1 MKREHLASPHASL
14 ELKLAD
20 DAETAVITGYAS
32 TFDVDRVRDRVAPGA
47 FSKSLKAR
55 PPKRVRMLWNHDPS
69 EVIGVWTDL
78 QEDAK
83 GLKATG
89 QLITETAR
97 GREVHA
103 LLKAGAVEGLSI
115 GFLTKDSSYDRTQKV
130 RTIKEADLFE
140 ISVVA
145 FPANEAA
152 TLTSVKS
159 SSSPGLV
166 RAINQASAAFSKESI
181 R

>member
-1 MKREHLASPHASL
+1 MSKRETLTSTF
-14 ELKLAD
+14 ELKLASD
-20 DAETAVITGYAS
+20 GEEAVIEGYGS

-47 FSKSLKAR
+47 FTKSLATR
-55 PPKRVRMLWNHDPS
+55 PAAKVKMLWNHNPDEP
-69 EVIGVWTDL
+69 IGVWTSIT
-78 QEDAK
+78 EDAK
-83 GLKATG
+83 GLKVKG
-89 QLITETAR
+89 RLITETAR

-115 GFLTKDSSYDRTQKV
+115 GFITKTDEYDRTQKV
-130 RTIKEADLFE
+130 RTIKEADLYE

-152 TLTSVKS
+152 TLTSIKTDS
-159 SSSPGLV
+159 APGLV
-166 RAINQASAAFSKESI
+166 RALNAASAAFQEEV